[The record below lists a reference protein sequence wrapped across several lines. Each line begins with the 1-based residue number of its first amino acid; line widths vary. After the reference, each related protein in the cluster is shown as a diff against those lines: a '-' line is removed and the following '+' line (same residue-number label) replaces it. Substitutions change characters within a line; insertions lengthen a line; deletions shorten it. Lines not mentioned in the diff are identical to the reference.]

1 MGSSKKPG
9 DDVWRKISKG
19 EKQIR
24 EETVYNHEN
33 ENPINQP
40 QEKTRTVHEKMIM
53 ATMMR
58 YVIVMIYSVT
68 ISFDLPASQNDSEPD
83 N

>member
-1 MGSSKKPG
+1 M
-9 DDVWRKISKG
+9 
-19 EKQIR
+19 EKDKQRINIR

-40 QEKTRTVHEKMIM
+40 QDKMRTLHETMIM

-58 YVIVMIYSVT
+58 YVNVMIYSVI
-68 ISFDLPASQNDSEPD
+68 ISFDLPAGQNDSEPD